1 MSRDQRSTGTMFN
14 TRKDE
19 EEGASTP
26 LMSYHQA
33 DSKRRNTSKEGKP
46 SRQKRAL
53 FMDYG
58 ATVFFVL
65 LHKFYSVCPP
75 TVSTS
80 LIMSVLSLIAE
91 QAMT

>member
-14 TRKDE
+14 TRKE
-19 EEGASTP
+19 GEEGASTP

-46 SRQKRAL
+46 SRHKRAL

-58 ATVFFVL
+58 ATVLFV
-65 LHKFYSVCPP
+65 LHKFHSVCPP
-75 TVSTS
+75 TLSTS

-91 QAMT
+91 QART